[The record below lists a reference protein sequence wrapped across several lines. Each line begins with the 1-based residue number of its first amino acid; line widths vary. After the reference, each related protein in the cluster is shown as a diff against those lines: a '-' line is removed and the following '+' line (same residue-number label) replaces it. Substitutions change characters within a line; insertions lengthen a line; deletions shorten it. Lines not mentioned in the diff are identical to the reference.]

1 MKAVAI
7 VLVVLGLIGLAW
19 GGFSYVSRDTVFKA
33 GPIHAT
39 KDTTHTVP
47 ISPVAGL
54 VALVGGIALLIADR
68 R

>member
-1 MKAVAI
+1 MKATAI
-7 VLVVLGLIGLAW
+7 VLIVLGLIGLAW

-47 ISPVAGL
+47 IPPLAGL
-54 VALVGGIALLIADR
+54 LALVGGIALLISER

>member
-1 MKAVAI
+1 MKALAI
-7 VLVVLGLIGLAW
+7 ILVVLGLIGLAW

-47 ISPVAGL
+47 IPPLAGL
-54 VALVGGIALLIADR
+54 LALVSGIALLIADR